1 MINDLILFCII
12 YVGIIILSIILYKID
27 KYVKK
32 SQGRADVSKIQT
44 RGQDNYTERS
54 KLRKKGGEMEGETF
68 YDW

>member
-12 YVGIIILSIILYKID
+12 YVGVIVFSILLYKID

-32 SQGRADVSKIQT
+32 SERRADVSEIQT
-44 RGQDNYTERS
+44 GGKNNNTERG

>member
-1 MINDLILFCII
+1 LS
-12 YVGIIILSIILYKID
+12 IIILSIIFYKID

-32 SQGRADVSKIQT
+32 SQGRADVSEIQA
-44 RGQDNYTERS
+44 GGKDNNTERG

>member
-12 YVGIIILSIILYKID
+12 YVSIIILSIIFYKID

-32 SQGRADVSKIQT
+32 SERRADVSEIQT
-44 RGQDNYTERS
+44 GGKNNNTERS